1 MAMLRRLWASCNHA
15 LTVES
20 APIRRRRSVRRREWF
35 SSQLD
40 ASETSRAYACL
51 KGFDSLE
58 TRVMLTASPES
69 DFEFSGGIIT
79 GYIGSSAAVEIPATI
94 GGQAVLGIG
103 DEAFYYNFDVT
114 SVTIPNSVTSIG
126 ESAFEG
132 LRITSI
138 AIPNSVTSI
147 GMRAFF
153 SCDSLKSIVIPS
165 SVTVIAESTF
175 SWCISLT
182 SVTIPSSVTRIDDG
196 AFYLAISLQSVT
208 IPSSVTSI
216 GYAAFRRAAHLS
228 SVTFKGNAP
237 IFGNDVFDS
246 VAVGAKAYRAAGLAG
261 YGANGDN
268 FHGLIVADIIG
279 VPGTPAGVS
288 AVAGNRQVN
297 LSWTAPSSD
306 GGAPITDYVIRYSS
320 NNGATWTRFVKPVSA
335 LTSSTVT
342 GLTNGVSY
350 VFKLSAVNS
359 VGAGA
364 PSTKSA
370 PVMPRTLPSTPTGVS
385 AVPGNGQASLSWA
398 TPSSDGGAR
407 ITDYVIR
414 YSSNN
419 GATWTRFLDAVSSLT
434 SSTVTGLTNGLTYV
448 FKVSAVNRAGAGMPS
463 TNSAPVVPGAVVQ

>member
-20 APIRRRRSVRRREWF
+20 ALIRRRRGVRRREWF

-51 KGFDSLE
+51 RGFDSLE
-58 TRVMLTASPES
+58 ARVMLTASPES
-69 DFEFSGGIIT
+69 DFEFSNGIIT
-79 GYIGSSAAVEIPATI
+79 GYIGSSATVEIPATI
-94 GGQAVLGIG
+94 GGQAVCGIG
-103 DEAFYYNFDVT
+103 DEAFDYDFYVT
-114 SVTIPNSVTSIG
+114 SVTIPSSVTSIGKSAFEGARITSITIPNSVTSIG
-126 ESAFEG
+126 
-132 LRITSI
+132 T
-138 AIPNSVTSI
+138 
-147 GMRAFF
+147 RAFF
-153 SCDSLKSIVIPS
+153 DCASLTSIVIPS
-165 SVTVIAESTF
+165 GVTIIAESTF
-175 SWCISLT
+175 SWCTSLT
-182 SVTIPSSVTRIDDG
+182 SVTIPSSVTSIDNG
-196 AFYLAISLQSVT
+196 AFYAASSLQSVT
-208 IPSSVTSI
+208 IPSSVTSV
-216 GYAAFRRAAHLS
+216 GHSAFRRAASLT

-246 VAVGAKAYRAAGLAG
+246 VAIGAKAYRAAALAG
-261 YGANGDN
+261 YGANGDI
-268 FHGLIVADIIG
+268 FHGLIVAGITG
-279 VPGTPAGVS
+279 VPGAPTGVS

-320 NNGATWTRFVKPVSA
+320 NNGATWTRFAEPVSA

-350 VFKLSAVNS
+350 VFKVSAVS
-359 VGAGA
+359 SAGAGT
-364 PSTKSA
+364 PSTKST
-370 PVMPRTLPSTPTGVS
+370 PVMPRTVPSTPTGVS

-398 TPSSDGGAR
+398 APSSDGGAR

-434 SSTVTGLTNGLTYV
+434 SSTVTGLTNGVTYV
-448 FKVSAVNRAGAGMPS
+448 FKVSAVNRAGAGAPS
-463 TNSAPVVPGAVVQ
+463 TKSAPVMPVTVVQ